1 MTLSSSHHINWCTS
15 VGESV
20 LQFPDWYLFTAFGV
34 PTHLRQWHQSD
45 LPGLLVANPSSS
57 GALPLDNV
65 FALNFPPSEIGQGV
79 KDTCLWHSLS
89 GEATSVSQFPVSKA
103 TRRASLRVE
112 KFWPQRKS
120 ILSRLSIC
128 KICFP
133 STTWSP
139 FFSSQVGGHTT
150 AHGLNSSEIN
160 CIGSLVQQR
169 MSNNSA
175 QTLKMVHSPLALA

>member
-1 MTLSSSHHINWCTS
+1 MRHVIHMPHSIYVSVTRQTNTNKKSYTHQLHNFQCKCRIRYALRIIGHVAEDDFVFLTPHQLMHI
-15 VGESV
+15 GRRIG
-20 LQFPDWYLFTAFGV
+20 FTISRLISFYCLWAIG
-34 PTHLRQWHQSD
+34 
-45 LPGLLVANPSSS
+45 
-57 GALPLDNV
+57 
-65 FALNFPPSEIGQGV
+65 FALDFPPSEIEQGV

-133 STTWSP
+133 STT
-139 FFSSQVGGHTT
+139 
-150 AHGLNSSEIN
+150 
-160 CIGSLVQQR
+160 
-169 MSNNSA
+169 
-175 QTLKMVHSPLALA
+175 